1 MAQSAGGQSQSRGDV
16 RLDAPIDLPPLDRML
31 SAT

>member
-1 MAQSAGGQSQSRGDV
+1 VSQGLGQMG
-16 RLDAPIDLPPLDRML
+16 LDAPIDLPPLDRML